1 MKTTK
6 LTRRQFLGLSAGTA
20 SLLTADALWIE
31 PSAIKTR
38 FVQIAHDRP
47 THRLVQFSDTHH
59 KGDRAYLADAVKTIN
74 ALSPD
79 VVCFTGDL
87 VEQASHLPEALEILR
102 GIKSPMY
109 GVPGNH
115 DYTSQADF
123 KVINQAFAATGG
135 RWLLNE
141 NVILDNGEVNLIG
154 ATCSDPK
161 VLLPLPGAKNV
172 VLMHYPEFV
181 EKLDGKNFDLIMA
194 GHSHGGQVRLPIYGA
209 IVLPKGTGRYDLGL
223 FHTPSG
229 PLYVNPGLGF
239 VTVDVRF
246 NCRPEITVF
255 EV

>member
-20 SLLTADALWIE
+20 SLLTADAIWIE

-38 FVQIAHDRP
+38 FVQITHDRP

-59 KGDRAYLADAVKTIN
+59 KGDRAFLAEAVKTIN

-79 VVCFTGDL
+79 FVCFTGDL
-87 VEQASHLPEALEILR
+87 VEQSQFAAEALEILQ
-102 GIKSPMY
+102 GIKSPLF

-115 DYTSQADF
+115 DYTSGTDF
-123 KVINQAFAATGG
+123 KIINDAFATTGG
-135 RWLLNE
+135 RWLQNE
-141 NVILDNGEVNLIG
+141 NVTLDGGQIHLIG
-154 ATCSDPK
+154 STCSDPEFL
-161 VLLPLPGAKNV
+161 VPQPNTKNIA
-172 VLMHYPEFV
+172 LIHYPEFV
-181 EKLDGKNFDLIMA
+181 EKLEGKKFDLVMA

-209 IVLPKGTGRYDLGL
+209 IYVPKGTGRYDMGL
-223 FHTPSG
+223 YHTPSG
-229 PLYVNPGLGF
+229 PLYVNAGLGF

>member
-1 MKTTK
+1 MKTSK

-38 FVQIAHDRP
+38 FVQITHDRP

-59 KGDRAYLADAVKTIN
+59 KGDRAYLVEAVATIN
-74 ALSPD
+74 GLSPD
-79 VVCFTGDL
+79 FVCFTGDL
-87 VEQASHLPEALEILR
+87 VEQAHFAPEALEILK
-102 GIKSPMY
+102 GIKSPLY

-115 DYTSQADF
+115 DYTSGTDF
-123 KVINQAFAATGG
+123 KAINEAFATTGG

-141 NVILDNGEVNLIG
+141 NIVLDGGAINLIG
-154 ATCSDPK
+154 STCSSPNML
-161 VLLPLPGAKNV
+161 VGLPNAKNIA
-172 VLMHYPEFV
+172 MIHYPEFV
-181 EKLDGKNFDLIMA
+181 EKLKGKNFDLIMA

-209 IVLPKGTGRYDLGL
+209 IYVPKGTGRYDMGL
-223 FHTPSG
+223 YHTPVG

>member
-6 LTRRQFLGLSAGTA
+6 LTRRQFLGFSAGAA
-20 SLLTADALWIE
+20 SLLSADAIWIE
-31 PSAIKTR
+31 PTAIKTR
-38 FVQIAHDRP
+38 FVQINHDRP
-47 THRLVQFSDTHH
+47 THRLIQFTDTHH
-59 KGDRAYLADAVKTIN
+59 KGDHAYLTEAVSIIN

-79 VVCFTGDL
+79 YVCFTGDL
-87 VEQASHLPEALEILR
+87 VEQDQFVAEALEILK

-115 DYTSQADF
+115 DYTSGADF
-123 KVINQAFAATGG
+123 KQINAAFASTGG

-141 NVILDNGEVNLIG
+141 NMMLDGGQINLIG
-154 ATCSDPK
+154 STCSDPR
-161 VLLPLPGAKNV
+161 VLVPLPGAKNIA
-172 VLMHYPEFV
+172 MIHYPEFV
-181 EKLDGKNFDLIMA
+181 EKLDGKNFDLILA
-194 GHSHGGQVRLPIYGA
+194 GHSHGGQVRVPFYGA
-209 IVLPKGTGRYDLGL
+209 IYLPKGTGRYEMGL
-223 FHTPSG
+223 YHTPAG